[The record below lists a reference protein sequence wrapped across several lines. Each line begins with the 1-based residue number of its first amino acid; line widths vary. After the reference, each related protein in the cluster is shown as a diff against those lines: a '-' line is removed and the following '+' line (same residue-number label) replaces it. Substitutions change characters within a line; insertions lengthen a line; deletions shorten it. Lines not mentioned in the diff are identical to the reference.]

1 MRNWQAQ
8 WHIWPGFSG
17 ISDDGVP
24 THLQSL
30 TSSGILRE
38 DIFAFYLGTGGTGEL
53 VVGGADPAHY
63 NGEFRHLPVQ
73 NQSLTE

>member
-1 MRNWQAQ
+1 MWL
-8 WHIWPGFSG
+8 GFSG

-30 TSSGILRE
+30 MSSGTPSE
-38 DIFAFYLGTGGTGEL
+38 DIFAFYIGTGGTGEL

-63 NGEFRHLPVQ
+63 TGEFRHLPVQ
-73 NQSLTE
+73 NQSLAE

>member
-1 MRNWQAQ
+1 MWL
-8 WHIWPGFSG
+8 GFSG

-24 THLQSL
+24 THFQSL
-30 TSSGILRE
+30 ISSGILSE

-63 NGEFRHLPVQ
+63 IGEFRHLPVQ
-73 NQSLTE
+73 NQSLAE